1 MKKKL
6 TGVVATAAVLVLSFG
21 LGAYANSTWLSYNN
35 NAEKSEGDVDRIME
49 ILRDVNSNKITADEA
64 LKEVENIVIRL
75 QDKVVMLEAE
85 VKAANDKGK
94 DSEEHIK
101 HLTKELDKANKAVD
115 EMNKKTK
122 TALDEAEGMVE

>member
-6 TGVVATAAVLVLSFG
+6 TGIVTLAAVLVLSFG

-64 LKEVENIVIRL
+64 LKEVEKLVTEL
-75 QDKVVMLEAE
+75 QGEVVTLKAE
-85 VKAANDKGK
+85 IKAAKDKGK
-94 DSEEHIK
+94 ESEEHIK
-101 HLTKELDKANKAVD
+101 HLTKELEKANKAVD

-122 TALDEAEGMVE
+122 KALTEAEDMVK